1 MKSRLMSDSLMT
13 GICNN
18 TSVRCYSKP
27 IEPSPIRGIFYGVV
41 LSLPFWGLL
50 LKILL

>member
-1 MKSRLMSDSLMT
+1 MKSRLMSDRLMT
-13 GICNN
+13 ELYNN

-27 IEPSPIRGIFYGVV
+27 IEPSPMRGIFYGIV

-50 LKILL
+50 LIVLF

>member
-1 MKSRLMSDSLMT
+1 MKSHLMSERLMT

-27 IEPSPIRGIFYGVV
+27 IESSPMRGIFYGIV

>member
-1 MKSRLMSDSLMT
+1 MKSPLMSDRRMT
-13 GICNN
+13 GLCNN

-27 IEPSPIRGIFYGVV
+27 IEPSPIRGIFYGIV

-50 LKILL
+50 LTLLL